1 MASTKMQRSERW
13 RNRFKAVAIGIGL
26 ALSALTIRHWVE
38 TFSFGHPLCED
49 CRPDFP
55 SLYSGARL
63 IGEEP
68 SALYDLKRQLAIQKS
83 IDSRIGDSALAFAY
97 PPSTALLLMPL
108 GWLSF
113 SGAFLVMT
121 VVNGLAL
128 LLALKL
134 LVNHLQL
141 NREQSQWLWLSMFCN
156 FGVHSTILQGQTS
169 LLILLLVVLFMRSA
183 SRTGESATAG
193 AWCGALFIKPQLM
206 AVPLLALVARRWWR
220 ALGFALVVIVA
231 AASFSALLVGQH
243 GIADYLAIVFRFSGS
258 ASDLGT
264 NPQDMYNLR
273 ALAYYALTGPAALS
287 AWSALSALVI
297 GGAYWL
303 NSKDFQ
309 QQSSVAA
316 QWIGTAAAMLLVS
329 PHLHAHDLALLVAP
343 SAWLLKLFPAA
354 VPVGVASSLVVI
366 GVLPIM
372 PVILATSL
380 FPVMPLI
387 FLLATAVAIHRMRH
401 AA

>member
-1 MASTKMQRSERW
+1 MQRSEGW
-13 RNRFKAVAIGIGL
+13 SNRFKAVAIGIGL

-55 SLYSGARL
+55 SLYSGAKL
-63 IGEEP
+63 VGEEP
-68 SALYDLKRQLAIQKS
+68 SALYDLKKQLAIQKA

-121 VVNGLAL
+121 FVNGLAL

-141 NREQSQWLWLSMFCN
+141 NREQSRWLWLSTVCN

-183 SRTGESATAG
+183 GRTAESAGAG

-206 AVPLLALVARRWWR
+206 VVPLLALIARRRWR
-220 ALGFALVVIVA
+220 AVGFALIVIAA
-231 AASFSALLVGQH
+231 AASFSALLVGQQ

-264 NPQDMYNLR
+264 NPQDMHNLR

-287 AWSALSALVI
+287 VWIVLSALVI

-303 NSKDFQ
+303 NTKDSQ
-309 QQSSVAA
+309 QQAGAAA

-329 PHLHAHDLALLVAP
+329 PHLHAHDLALLVLS

-354 VPVGVASSLVVI
+354 LPLGVALILIAVGILPMLPVV
-366 GVLPIM
+366 LSTHF
-372 PVILATSL
+372 L
-380 FPVMPLI
+380 PVMPLI
-387 FLLATAVAIHRMRH
+387 FLTAMALAMRQVWRSN
-401 AA
+401 